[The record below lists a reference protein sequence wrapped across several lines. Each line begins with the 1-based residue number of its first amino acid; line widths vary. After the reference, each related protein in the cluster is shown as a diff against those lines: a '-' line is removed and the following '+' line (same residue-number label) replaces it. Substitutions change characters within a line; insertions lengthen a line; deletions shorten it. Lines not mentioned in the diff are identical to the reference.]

1 MVNDH
6 DKSPVALEPR
16 ELAGEKLFS
25 PSAARNAAPIREVL
39 SPRLP
44 RAAKVLEIGCGTG
57 EHAEAVCRARPDL
70 VWMPSDPDPV
80 SRASTTARAEE
91 IPNLQPAVAI
101 DASVRNWTDGLSP
114 VDAIVCC
121 NVIHIAPWAVAE
133 GLAAGA
139 ARLVAPGG
147 IVFLYGPFLLDKGN
161 APSNLAFD
169 ENLRTRNPHW
179 GVRPLDTVTDLFA
192 RHKFGLQEKID
203 MPANNFSLVFSPE
216 PQ

>member
-1 MVNDH
+1 MVNDYT
-6 DKSPVALEPR
+6 KQPVALESR
-16 ELAGEKLFS
+16 DKAGEKLFS
-25 PSAARNAAPIREVL
+25 PSAARNAVPIRDVL

-44 RAAKVLEIGCGTG
+44 ESAKVLEIGCGTG

-70 VWMPSDPDPV
+70 IWTPSDPDPS
-80 SRASTTARAEE
+80 SRASATARSRE
-91 IPNLQPAVAI
+91 IANLQPAAAI
-101 DASVRNWTDGLSP
+101 DASAPGWAAGLQP

-139 ARLVAPGG
+139 AQIVAPGG
-147 IVFLYGPFLLDKGN
+147 VVFLYGPFLLEEGS

-169 ENLRTRNPHW
+169 ENLKSRNPLW

-192 RHKFGLQEKID
+192 RHKFGLQEKIA
-203 MPANNFSLVFSPE
+203 MPAKNYSLVFSRE